1 LKIKWDVWV
10 VLILFFVAL
19 TLPFQIGF
27 VEEPGIGWVVLNY
40 IVDVTFAID
49 MVLTFFSAI

>member
-1 LKIKWDVWV
+1 MKIKWDVWV